1 MRKTGSKSHLRII
14 GAQRPEQPSAELQ
27 KPASSVI
34 TIEIDP
40 TTGRLRRLDVHL
52 RKEDAAQA
60 LHGLAMANLRA
71 LDLLAS

>member
-1 MRKTGSKSHLRII
+1 VRKTGSKSHLRII
-14 GAQRPEQPSAELQ
+14 GAQRPEQPPAEQ
-27 KPASSVI
+27 NPASSII
-34 TIEIDP
+34 TIEIDR
-40 TTGRLRRLDVHL
+40 TGRLRRLDVNL